1 MEWIPTLF
9 GIGIAPTRDYYQTT
23 SPTVPLSTQQ
33 RLQYQP
39 VPCLQYN
46 RYSTIG
52 TVFYLSHPSWWILW
66 ISSLVS
72 CLLSLLSSLVPCL
85 LSSFVFSHLLSLL
98 SSLLSSLVPTGAFL
112 SRATL
117 CSKKGHPSRNFFEE
131 SSRCVPWSPT
141 TLGYDRYSTIGT
153 WYSTI
158 GTVHYR

>member
-1 MEWIPTLF
+1 MESIPTLF
-9 GIGIAPTRDYYQTT
+9 GIGIASTRDYYQTT

-52 TVFYLSHPSWWILW
+52 TVFYLSHPSWWIRW

-72 CLLSLLSSLVPCL
+72 CPFSRLLSLVFSRLLSSLVSCPFSRL
-85 LSSFVFSHLLSLL
+85 LS
-98 SSLLSSLVPTGAFL
+98 
-112 SRATL
+112 ATL
-117 CSKKGHPSRNFFEE
+117 CSKKGHASWNFFEE

-141 TLGYDRYSTIGT
+141 TLGYNRYSTIGT

-158 GTVHYR
+158 GTVHYC

>member
-1 MEWIPTLF
+1 MIPHMESIPTLF
-9 GIGIAPTRDYYQTT
+9 GIGIASTRDYYQTT

-46 RYSTIG
+46 RYSL
-52 TVFYLSHPSWWILW
+52 LSQPSIMMDPMDLF
-66 ISSLVS
+66 S

-85 LSSFVFSHLLSLL
+85 LSSFVFSRLL
-98 SSLLSSLVPTGAFL
+98 SLLSSLVPTGAFL

-117 CSKKGHPSRNFFEE
+117 CSKKGHPSRKFFEE

-153 WYSTI
+153 WYGTI